1 MEDGVPEEKEIEWV
15 VKRLQNNRAGGPSRM
30 RAEDLKGWLVAAKR
44 DGTDRSKRVKDGG
57 EREGDAIDEGGATP
71 HPRGVA
77 PPSGVV
83 QGNG

>member
-1 MEDGVPEEKEIEWV
+1 MLSTADVADRRRESRLAPGSKDRTGGATDLGATDPTEPGGGSEAEDG
-15 VKRLQNNRAGGPSRM
+15 GG
-30 RAEDLKGWLVAAKR
+30 
-44 DGTDRSKRVKDGG
+44 GG
-57 EREGDAIDEGGATP
+57 GGGGIDEGGATP